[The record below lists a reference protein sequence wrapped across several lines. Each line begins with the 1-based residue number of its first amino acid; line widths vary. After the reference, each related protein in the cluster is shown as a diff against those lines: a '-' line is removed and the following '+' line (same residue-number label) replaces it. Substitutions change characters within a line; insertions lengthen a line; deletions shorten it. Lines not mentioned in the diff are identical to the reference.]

1 MKTTVILIC
10 LLMGVSAC
18 GKTPDDPGR
27 YRKPELPGS
36 ASSRSS
42 LLQSLPQE
50 AAGEEGSTPRAVP
63 SSPARRPVTRWM

>member
-1 MKTTVILIC
+1 MKTIVISIC

-36 ASSRSS
+36 TSSRSS
-42 LLQSLPQE
+42 LLQSLPPE
-50 AAGEEGSTPRAVP
+50 AVEDASTPRAVP